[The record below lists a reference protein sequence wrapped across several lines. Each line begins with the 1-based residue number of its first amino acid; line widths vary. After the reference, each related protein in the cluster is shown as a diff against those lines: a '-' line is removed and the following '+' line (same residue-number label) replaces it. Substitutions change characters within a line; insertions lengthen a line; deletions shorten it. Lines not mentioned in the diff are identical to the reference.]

1 MDIVSGQMAHIPSLR
16 SSDANQ
22 TTDSSQ
28 GIHAIA
34 LNPSKTLLATGAFN
48 TKDVAIYKLP
58 TLDPACVGEVRHNG
72 FKNSTVGLYL
82 YLFQCLTIM
91 EL

>member
-1 MDIVSGQMAHIPSLR
+1 MDIVSGQMAHIPSFR

-22 TTDSSQ
+22 TADSSQ

-58 TLDPACVGEVRHNG
+58 TLDPACVGEVR
-72 FKNSTVGLYL
+72 
-82 YLFQCLTIM
+82 QCCHFGSVL
-91 EL
+91 LWPQWLQQF